1 MDELQTVN
9 QIVGEAV
16 KDSSYVTVL
25 ISSGVFI
32 AYTLIIRLVDLFKAK
47 DRNKPI
53 VQMAQAIQQV
63 SENVVKLNQVLDK
76 TFQDADSKER
86 AKLKNV
92 IEIAFDSF
100 RVAIERHCN
109 DVIIHNNVDKNKE
122 LIKENLF
129 KLIST
134 EYYRLYNI
142 LSAYEID
149 SINVSTKLKE
159 EWIDD
164 LTKECLNIVYNGQ
177 EPVDRIGQIGNKLSI
192 IFGEHSVYVSNK
204 VFN

>member
-76 TFQDADSKER
+76 TF
-86 AKLKNV
+86 
-92 IEIAFDSF
+92 
-100 RVAIERHCN
+100 
-109 DVIIHNNVDKNKE
+109 
-122 LIKENLF
+122 
-129 KLIST
+129 
-134 EYYRLYNI
+134 
-142 LSAYEID
+142 
-149 SINVSTKLKE
+149 
-159 EWIDD
+159 
-164 LTKECLNIVYNGQ
+164 
-177 EPVDRIGQIGNKLSI
+177 
-192 IFGEHSVYVSNK
+192 
-204 VFN
+204 